1 MNCIMH
7 RMQVLL
13 VIGTSLILGSCRPGE
28 QAEAESGKS
37 DAREPCPRREI
48 LVRAVPED
56 SFPQADR
63 CRLVDL
69 AVTSVGKAMPS
80 SGLVPA
86 DTSAISSALLVPVSQ
101 TTPEGTL
108 IRATWHV
115 TLSLHDRP
123 YDAEVMIDRTNSHVT
138 VSRIHKPM

>member
-1 MNCIMH
+1 MNCTMH
-7 RMQVLL
+7 RMQALL
-13 VIGTSLILGSCRPGE
+13 VTGMSLILGSCGPG
-28 QAEAESGKS
+28 QRVEAGSGSS
-37 DAREPCPRREI
+37 DAREPCLRREI
-48 LVRAVPED
+48 VVRAVPED

-69 AVTSVGKAMPS
+69 AVKSVGKAVS
-80 SGLVPA
+80 KSGLVPA
-86 DTSAISSALLVPVSQ
+86 DTSAIRGALLVPVSQ

-123 YDAEVMIDRTNSHVT
+123 YDAEVIIDRASGQVT
-138 VSRIHKPM
+138 ISRMHKPL